1 MKDIL
6 TRIGVVFIVTTI
18 CLPLAYLGINHG
30 SSFGLEVGTSL
41 IILNIIIAVY
51 MAKLK
56 NGKIDE

>member
-1 MKDIL
+1 MNDIL
-6 TRIGVVFIVTTI
+6 IRVGMVFATSVI

-41 IILNIIIAVY
+41 IILNIIVAVY

-56 NGKIDE
+56 NGKV